1 MTNGRVLRAEGIPR
15 RCVLSE
21 SIAAGLHPS
30 LSKLPPVACEL
41 RLFYQSVTTQPHPCI
56 SLILELPVDAYV
68 GLPFFMPIAAK
79 GAFRIGIEIGT
90 VVDAVRTAEAG
101 FVPGT
106 TVVVGQVHR
115 FSIGCGQ
122 VETAVTAEFVED
134 RGFISLGFY
143 CLRKKSTLN
152 VHICQ

>member
-1 MTNGRVLRAEGIPR
+1 
-15 RCVLSE
+15 
-21 SIAAGLHPS
+21 
-30 LSKLPPVACEL
+30 
-41 RLFYQSVTTQPHPCI
+41 
-56 SLILELPVDAYV
+56 
-68 GLPFFMPIAAK
+68 MPIAAK
-79 GAFRIGIEIGT
+79 GTFRIGIEIGT

-115 FSIGCGQ
+115 FSVGRGQ
-122 VETAVTAEFVED
+122 VEAAVTAEFVED